1 MNVKATT
8 RVYGIFGHPV
18 AHSLSPVMHNSAF
31 QSLYLDCVYVAFD
44 IQPRDLESAAR
55 AIKSLGIAG
64 VNITIPH
71 KESMTFF
78 LDHISPETTL
88 TGAVNTVKNDNGKLS
103 GYNTD
108 VSGFLRAIKE
118 DLGLH
123 PRGLNVV
130 VLGAG
135 GAARAVLSALCMNEV
150 SRVYILNRTFDK
162 AKRLASE
169 FKKHFKDT
177 SIEAVSLEDRSGVEN
192 SLGSSSLLVNATSAG
207 MEGMNQIEIPLESLP
222 KGSMVYD
229 LVYKPR
235 ETELVK
241 RARELGYKASGGL
254 SMLLYQGV
262 ESFEIWTGIN
272 APVEV
277 MRKAIIE
284 E

>member
-1 MNVKATT
+1 
-8 RVYGIFGHPV
+8 
-18 AHSLSPVMHNSAF
+18 MHNSAF
-31 QSLYLDCVYVAFD
+31 KALRLDCVYVAFD
-44 IQPRDLESAAR
+44 IQMRDLETAAR

-78 LDHISPETTL
+78 LDKMSPEATL
-88 TGAVNTVKNDNGKLS
+88 TGAINTVKNESGKLS

-108 VSGFLRAIKE
+108 VGGFLRAIRE

-123 PRGLNVV
+123 PKGLTVA

-135 GAARAVLSALCMNEV
+135 GASRAVVSALCMNEV
-150 SRVYILNRTFDK
+150 SRVFVINRTFEK

-169 FKKHFKDT
+169 FKKSFKDV
-177 SIEAVSLEDRSGVEN
+177 SIEAVSPEESLEIEN
-192 SLGSSSLLVNATSAG
+192 VLKISDLLVNATSAG
-207 MEGMNQIEIPLESLP
+207 MEGIEQIEIPLQHLP
-222 KGSMVYD
+222 KESMVYD

-235 ETELVK
+235 ETTLLK
-241 RARELGYKASGGL
+241 RAKELGHKVSGGL

-262 ESFEIWTGIN
+262 ESFEIWTGET

-277 MRKAIIE
+277 MRRVI
-284 E
+284 